1 MNLRPPPTIVRIRG
15 LTLIE
20 ALVYIAVLLAIS
32 AVAFS
37 AVQRLWTATGHI
49 SAATDD
55 CASALRAAEQWRRD
69 VRSVRAPVTVED
81 EGRRCRLEGPDG
93 TIVWSHGLGALWRQV
108 GNRPAALWVARV
120 EVCRFDEDP
129 RQYVKAVRC
138 DLILT
143 PRSVRARQAPVFS
156 FLAVPTSPGTPPR

>member
-1 MNLRPPPTIVRIRG
+1 MNPRPDSIRARFRG

-20 ALVYIAVLLAIS
+20 CLVYLSMLLAIS

-37 AVQRLWTATGHI
+37 SVQRLWTATGHI

-55 CASALRAAEQWRRD
+55 CAGALRAAEQWRAD
-69 VRSVRAPVTVED
+69 VRSARATVTVED
-81 EGRRCRLEGPDG
+81 EGRRCQVQGTEGM
-93 TIVWSHGLGALWRQV
+93 IVWSHGMGGLWRQV

-120 EVCRFDEDP
+120 EVCRFKEDP
-129 RQYVKAVRC
+129 RKHVKALRC
-138 DLILT
+138 DVILR

-156 FLAVPTSPGTPPR
+156 FLAVPHAAPPPSR